1 MSVTQPLSFLA
12 PVTNGYSTA
21 AAPVT
26 NSYSTASAAA
36 PVTNSYSTAAG
47 PVTNSYSTVSA
58 PVTNSYSTA
67 TAVDSYGSPIVQR
80 DLTEQLKNTPVLR
93 ENQVSSIIQAT
104 LLCETNPYFGKNH
117 TIAPKDKRPFLIMIN
132 LPRDRIDPVPISTL
146 TPKVVAA
153 LSKRPS
159 KESMPERGSLQ
170 VK

>member
-1 MSVTQPLSFLA
+1 M
-12 PVTNGYSTA
+12 
-21 AAPVT
+21 T

-93 ENQVSSIIQAT
+93 ENQVSSIIKAT

-117 TIAPKDKRPFLIMIN
+117 SMPPKDKKPFLFQPN
-132 LPRDRIDPVPISTL
+132 FFVLLP
-146 TPKVVAA
+146 
-153 LSKRPS
+153 
-159 KESMPERGSLQ
+159 E
-170 VK
+170 

>member
-1 MSVTQPLSFLA
+1 M
-12 PVTNGYSTA
+12 
-21 AAPVT
+21 T
-26 NSYSTASAAA
+26 NSYSTASVAA

-104 LLCETNPYFGKNH
+104 LLCETNPYLGKNH
-117 TIAPKDKRPFLIMIN
+117 TIPPKDKRPFLIMIN
-132 LPRDRIDPVPISTL
+132 LPRQNRPGPPFNPYAKSRSST
-146 TPKVVAA
+146 V
-153 LSKRPS
+153 
-159 KESMPERGSLQ
+159 KEAIQRVNARKGKSSSQVSSLLKQ
-170 VK
+170 VELI